1 MNLLKGKRIETGY
14 VLIGALLFSCLYIWP
29 LRIVWIDKFVITLI
43 VTSTLLKRKK
53 RFLQQQKS
61 NQSFQINLPSIII
74 TYFVVRDLFSLYS
87 NANYK
92 TFRWVIVHI
101 ITLIFF
107 LFYRKINLRYET
119 IYAILILY
127 SIVSLVNYVVMTLT
141 GYNWEALQGVIISGS
156 IISSIPF
163 VVAILIV
170 CSTFSN
176 FRNMRE
182 ISLLYLV
189 MINGIV
195 YQSRT
200 TILLVFIS
208 LGLILFKSKV
218 RFKSRIRLF
227 LPISFITV
235 CLSFFGNTFHSDL
248 QAAKINAVSEGGEIS
263 NYLSDIRD
271 TALLLIKN
279 RDSDSD
285 RVQHLKCGL
294 KFASKRDFPMSLFG
308 SGANSFRYEIEKCS
322 EFGGEDE
329 IAQEIEYVG
338 NGSRS
343 VSFTILIIDYGVVG
357 IGLIFVGIII
367 NLRNQFLRKHKY
379 DAIASILFSYLLLVA
394 NVNDIL
400 LVWLLL
406 FFSVGISDISKNRY
420 RN

>member
-1 MNLLKGKRIETGY
+1 MK
-14 VLIGALLFSCLYIWP
+14 
-29 LRIVWIDKFVITLI
+29 
-43 VTSTLLKRKK
+43 
-53 RFLQQQKS
+53 QQKS
-61 NQSFQINLPSIII
+61 DQSFQINLPSILI
-74 TYFVVRDLFSLYS
+74 TYFVVRDLFSLYN
-87 NANYK
+87 NANDK
-92 TFRWVIVHI
+92 TFRWFIVHI
-101 ITLIFF
+101 ITLILF

-119 IYAILILY
+119 IYAILIFY
-127 SIVSLVNYVVMTLT
+127 SIISLVNYVVMTWT
-141 GYNWEALQGVIISGS
+141 GYNWEELQGVIISGS
-156 IISSIPF
+156 IILSIPF
-163 VVAILIV
+163 IVAILIV
-170 CSTFSN
+170 PSTFSN

-200 TILLVFIS
+200 TIFLVFLS

-218 RFKSRIRLF
+218 SFKSRMRLF

-235 CLSFFGNTFHSDL
+235 CLSFVGNTFHSDL
-248 QAAKINAVSEGGEIS
+248 QAAKINSVSEEGRSEIS
-263 NYLSDIRD
+263 NYLTDIRD
-271 TALLLIKN
+271 TALLLIRN

-308 SGANSFRYEIEKCS
+308 SGANSFKYEIEKCS
-322 EFGGEDE
+322 EFGGEDG

-367 NLRNQFLRKHKY
+367 NLRNQFLKKHKY
-379 DAIASILFSYLLLVA
+379 DVIAIILFSYLLLVA

-406 FFSVGISDISKNRY
+406 LFSLGISDISKNRY
-420 RN
+420 RNLI